1 MKPLLGT
8 EETDYGVPRIDGLK
22 QTPGDPALTGAGLL
36 GADAAEEPAL
46 LHLDQQEQLSDDL
59 VGLVAELKRKL
70 GSYLAITALL
80 APDESS
86 LSDSGAAVAW
96 MEETIDDLVAT
107 VVGVQ
112 AASPDTAADPVS
124 PVRAVPDIRIA

>member
-1 MKPLLGT
+1 MKPLVGT
-8 EETDYGVPRIDGLK
+8 EETVYGLPGVDGVKQALGDQALATLGVPR
-22 QTPGDPALTGAGLL
+22 
-36 GADAAEEPAL
+36 ADSADEPAL

-59 VGLVAELKRKL
+59 VRLVAELKRKL
-70 GSYLAITALL
+70 GSYLAISALL

-86 LSDSGAAVAW
+86 LRDSGAAVAW

-112 AASPDTAADPVS
+112 AASPDSVGDPVS
-124 PVRAVPDIRIA
+124 HVRAVPDIRIA